1 MKRRYV
7 RFHGMCVIILT
18 WIFILV
24 STYTWAGNEVSE
36 ITTNTNSNT
45 YYINAPRFVR
55 PLIEKWITE
64 YKKVVPEANFAI
76 AKSAVNKKNSKLN
89 ILLSA
94 HQKAD
99 QGDKTVFFAKYAIL
113 PITARNSDAEKL
125 IAKKVVNKK
134 NIKKIFFEQDENN
147 DETNQLTVY
156 VSSSANSIATP
167 FAAYFG
173 ENTINYRG
181 KRIAGDDVYLNQA
194 VENDTKGVSINT
206 LQNIYDL
213 SNRQIKDGLSIL
225 IGSKNKAEVWKSI
238 DNAIS
243 YIEQHNADNVDIEKI
258 GFAYKEDNKVDE
270 FISWILKNGENYNHE
285 YGFIK
290 LNDNE
295 HNQ

>member
-7 RFHGMCVIILT
+7 RFHGMCVITLT

-24 STYTWAGNEVSE
+24 STYTWAGNDVSE
-36 ITTNTNSNT
+36 NNSTSSNT
-45 YYINAPRFVR
+45 YYIDAPRFVR

-64 YKKVVPEANFAI
+64 YKKVAPEANFAI
-76 AKSAVNKKNSKLN
+76 AKSAVAKKGSKLN
-89 ILLSA
+89 VLLSEK
-94 HQKAD
+94 QKTNQD
-99 QGDKTVFFAKYAIL
+99 DRTVFFAKYAIL
-113 PITARNSDAEKL
+113 PITAKNSDAEKI
-125 IAKKVVNKK
+125 IAKKAVNKK
-134 NIKKIFFEQDENN
+134 GIKKIFFEQD
-147 DETNQLTVY
+147 DDSDDTSQLTVY
-156 VSSSANSIATP
+156 VSNSANSIAVP

-181 KRIAGDDVYLNQA
+181 RRIAGDDVYLNQA

-213 SNRQIKDGLSIL
+213 SNRKLKDGLSIL
-225 IGSKNKAEVWKSI
+225 ISGKGKADAWKSI
-238 DNAIS
+238 DDAIN
-243 YIEQHNADNVDIEKI
+243 YIEQHNAYNVDIEKI
-258 GFAYKEDNKVDE
+258 GLAYKKDEHVDE

-285 YGFIK
+285 YGFLK